1 MHPYLEE
8 AVRASHLPYLLGCL
22 TSLADSLPRT
32 EAWEAGDSRLLL
44 SPNYATCPGKG
55 LPTEG
60 LHTCGTRTQQAPH
73 GYAWAWGPS
82 ASLRVPALATQ
93 GGDPPGRIWNLHSN
107 GMTVLPKGRDSEARS
122 REQLCGDRKVT
133 HGNSTALG
141 RPCHRARHGA
151 STSPMALT
159 TL

>member
-1 MHPYLEE
+1 MASLSWSWGPPSSWEYGRMHPYLEE

-60 LHTCGTRTQQAPH
+60 LHTCGTRTQQVPH

-82 ASLRVPALATQ
+82 ASLRVPQGTCSGYSRRGPPRENLEPPFEWDDSFTQ
-93 GGDPPGRIWNLHSN
+93 GQG
-107 GMTVLPKGRDSEARS
+107 
-122 REQLCGDRKVT
+122 Q
-133 HGNSTALG
+133 
-141 RPCHRARHGA
+141 
-151 STSPMALT
+151 
-159 TL
+159 